1 MFKIYNV
8 QFNIFFKW
16 QIVTLYKTST
26 NGLSKIQDNI
36 VLLEEQPKSGVW
48 MVAKGPFTYTKLP
61 RGTTV
66 LEEQLLR
73 QFVCGFWAK
82 IIPLHL

>member
-8 QFNIFFKW
+8 PFSIFFKW
-16 QIVTLYKTST
+16 QIVTFTST
-26 NGLSKIQDNI
+26 NGLSKIQVNI

-61 RGTTV
+61 TV